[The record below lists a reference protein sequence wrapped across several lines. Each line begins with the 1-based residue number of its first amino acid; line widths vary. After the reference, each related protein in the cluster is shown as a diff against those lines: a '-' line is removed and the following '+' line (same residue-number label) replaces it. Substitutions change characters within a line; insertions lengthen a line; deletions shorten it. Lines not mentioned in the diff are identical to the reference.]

1 MAWCCTASAIP
12 ARLAHST
19 AVFGFA
25 FDQPAARRP
34 CRPRPG
40 GWAMATG
47 GCGWPL
53 ATRPAVLGFTSGP
66 LALRAEPV
74 ALLDLA
80 ATRLPVADLMRRHKS
95 SARATFD
102 TGWQAAE
109 REGGFDALFF
119 NTRDE
124 LLEGGRSS
132 VFVKVGGRWL
142 TPPLSADILPGVM
155 RAVVL
160 EAGDAAGST
169 ARSSRPWSRRAEDG
183 ARAPPRPSSSPT
195 RCAGPCGRGCAER
208 LGFREGWR
216 YLRYR

>member
-1 MAWCCTASAIP
+1 
-12 ARLAHST
+12 
-19 AVFGFA
+19 
-25 FDQPAARRP
+25 
-34 CRPRPG
+34 
-40 GWAMATG
+40 MATG

-53 ATRPAVLGFTSGP
+53 DKAGVLVFTSGP
-66 LALRAEPV
+66 LAPRAEPV

-80 ATRLPVADLMRRHKS
+80 ATRLPVADPMRRHKS

-160 EAGDAAGST
+160 EAGDALIDGPIEQAVVT
-169 ARSSRPWSRRAEDG
+169 REMVRRAEAIVIANALRG
-183 ARAPPRPSSSPT
+183 TMRAR
-195 RCAGPCGRGCAER
+195 
-208 LGFREGWR
+208 
-216 YLRYR
+216 LR